1 MNWLLS
7 CFESCQCMT
16 PRKCMSELSVFES
29 QPLNPPSLPR
39 SLPQLGDART
49 TQVGE
54 ESCDGA
60 EEDPVASANLLTSWP
75 RQNAEPEF

>member
-29 QPLNPPSLPR
+29 QPLNPTPSI
-39 SLPQLGDART
+39 PQLGEART

-60 EEDPVASANLLTSWP
+60 EEDPVTSASLLTSWP